1 MGHGAYDE
9 ESYENIM
16 PLSILCF
23 RNRTVAINRTLV
35 GILASSLHYI
45 LSAGFQNPK
54 SRYICALCSCVQNH
68 VGRRHACL
76 GYLLERMYRMHKTWS

>member
-35 GILASSLHYI
+35 ALLASFLHYI
-45 LSAGFQNPK
+45 LSAGFQNSKP
-54 SRYICALCSCVQNH
+54 RCICALCSCVQNH
-68 VGRRHACL
+68 VVRRHACL
-76 GYLLERMYRMHKTWS
+76 GYLLERTYRMHET